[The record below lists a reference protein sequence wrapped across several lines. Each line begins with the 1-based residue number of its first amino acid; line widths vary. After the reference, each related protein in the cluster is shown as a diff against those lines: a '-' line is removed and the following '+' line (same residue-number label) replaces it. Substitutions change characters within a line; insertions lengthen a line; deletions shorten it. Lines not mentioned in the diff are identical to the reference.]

1 MKHYFWL
8 LFFLAAC
15 GTDVTPITPT
25 PEPTAT
31 PASPWQLLW
40 SEEFDGPAG
49 TLPDPNKWKFDL
61 GGRGW
66 GNQEWEYYTNKPEN
80 VSLDG
85 QGTLLLTALQV
96 AEDDTRGLACW
107 YGPCRFTSARILTQD
122 RFEFTYGRVEARLKI
137 PYGQGIWPAFWM
149 LGADI
154 MSQGWPNCGEI
165 DIMENIGR
173 EPDTVHGT
181 VHGPGYSR
189 ANDMSGSFQL
199 PNGQRLSDDF
209 HLFAIEWEPEMIRW
223 TIDDIPYFTLTPDSL
238 PAGQQWVFDHSFFL
252 ILNVA
257 VGGTW
262 PGYPDDTTTFP
273 QSMAVDYVRVYQ
285 WRSE

>member
-1 MKHYFWL
+1 M
-8 LFFLAAC
+8 A
-15 GTDVTPITPT
+15 PT

-181 VHGPGYSR
+181 VHGPGYSG
-189 ANDMSGSFQL
+189 ANGISGSFQL

>member
-15 GTDVTPITPT
+15 GTDVTPIAPT

-181 VHGPGYSR
+181 VHGPGYSG
-189 ANDMSGSFQL
+189 ANGISGSFQL

-238 PAGQQWVFDHSFFL
+238 PTGQQWVFDHSFFL

>member
-1 MKHYFWL
+1 MASVLPGRLRYGRYAH
-8 LFFLAAC
+8 A
-15 GTDVTPITPT
+15 PT

-181 VHGPGYSR
+181 VHGPGYSG
-189 ANDMSGSFQL
+189 ANGISGSFQL